1 MRLICYVHIGAINID
16 VTQSILDELF
26 DRLHKS
32 GLYKKLEEI
41 RCGLVGQSARCIL
54 VPEKANVVF
63 YNDDPSV
70 YEIPTLNNMRDFESD
85 KLSDKHTLA
94 GYLGQKNAR
103 NYHLTLIL
111 VAMVFMLL
119 YVMLSSHNISIWV
132 IMIGFIPLLIHLT
145 IFYSVVN
152 PKDYDPQLKVL
163 ALSTFLLALI
173 FGASHIFI

>member
-63 YNDDPSV
+63 YTDDPSV
-70 YEIPTLNNMRDFESD
+70 YEIPTLNNMRDFALKNKDTYILYLHTKGATSKRCNGVNYQLQWSKLMQHFCIDRHEECISLLQKYMTVGCLMNENYYCGNFWWVRGDYVANKEQIVPD
-85 KLSDKHTLA
+85 KS
-94 GYLGQKNAR
+94 GWG
-103 NYHLTLIL
+103 
-111 VAMVFMLL
+111 M
-119 YVMLSSHNISIWV
+119 
-132 IMIGFIPLLIHLT
+132 
-145 IFYSVVN
+145 
-152 PKDYDPQLKVL
+152 
-163 ALSTFLLALI
+163 
-173 FGASHIFI
+173 